1 VANYLWNPPHSVK
14 KCFTWIIAVKPL
26 YDRSSLPC
34 ITMCNSPYIS
44 TIWVISLYK
53 CTSYKFFG
61 SNFIYPNEK
70 KKKINVHKKLY
81 NNNFMSIDQI
91 IEAKNELMSFI
102 YSTWLY
108 IFFTGKLLVMRSVI
122 INSVRIC
129 STDTICLL
137 MFSLVLRYF
146 MSIYLLLFLF
156 SLILKIKK

>member
-1 VANYLWNPPHSVK
+1 VANYLWNPPHLIK

-53 CTSYKFFG
+53 CTSYKLTL
-61 SNFIYPNEK
+61 FIPTGK
-70 KKKINVHKKLY
+70 KKKKKTINVHKKLY

-129 STDTICLL
+129 SIDTICLL
-137 MFSLVLRYF
+137 MFSLVLTLCQYIYF
-146 MSIYLLLFLF
+146 YFYSHY
-156 SLILKIKK
+156 S